1 MLNLIKKEFIIQ
13 KKYLFYY
20 IFYSIFIF
28 VIFSMSSNESAKSAY
43 ILAAVS
49 VTYIFIQYSCAIED
63 RNNSERI
70 LNSLPISKKSIVLSK
85 YFSLMIFSII
95 AVILSIVSGY
105 IISKLDFIKVELI
118 GIIDIVTIF
127 FIVSILAGL
136 YFPVYYKFGYIKAK
150 ILNIIIFLG
159 FFSSSMLVGQL
170 LKHFAVN
177 DMMNSA
183 SAGTIGRLFSEYGDM
198 GIYIIL
204 LGIGLLILI
213 VSALLSI
220 TIYKRKE
227 FN

>member
-1 MLNLIKKEFIIQ
+1 
-13 KKYLFYY
+13 
-20 IFYSIFIF
+20 
-28 VIFSMSSNESAKSAY
+28 MSSNESAKSAY

-136 YFPVYYKFGYIKAK
+136 YFPVYYKFGYIKGK
-150 ILNIIIFLG
+150 NIEYNHISRIFIIHACRTVTKTFCN
-159 FFSSSMLVGQL
+159 
-170 LKHFAVN
+170 K
-177 DMMNSA
+177 
-183 SAGTIGRLFSEYGDM
+183 
-198 GIYIIL
+198 
-204 LGIGLLILI
+204 
-213 VSALLSI
+213 
-220 TIYKRKE
+220 
-227 FN
+227 

>member
-118 GIIDIVTIF
+118 GIIDI
-127 FIVSILAGL
+127 
-136 YFPVYYKFGYIKAK
+136 
-150 ILNIIIFLG
+150 
-159 FFSSSMLVGQL
+159 
-170 LKHFAVN
+170 
-177 DMMNSA
+177 
-183 SAGTIGRLFSEYGDM
+183 
-198 GIYIIL
+198 
-204 LGIGLLILI
+204 
-213 VSALLSI
+213 
-220 TIYKRKE
+220 
-227 FN
+227 